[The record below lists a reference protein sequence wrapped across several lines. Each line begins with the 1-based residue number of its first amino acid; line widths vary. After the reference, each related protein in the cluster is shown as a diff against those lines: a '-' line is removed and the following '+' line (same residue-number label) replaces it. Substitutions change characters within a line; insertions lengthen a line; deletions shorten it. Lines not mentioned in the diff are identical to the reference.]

1 MDSCFVDVLRN
12 NYRNT
17 PCNIQI
23 PATNMFIAIQ
33 KIMQETFWQ
42 NMYYRIGK
50 PHNPL
55 QETLEKVWYLTQAVS
70 YLAYLGPEIWEF
82 LLEKRK
88 NVNIKLFFLK
98 KKEKK
103 KKVKPERCPGW
114 LCKKHLPSSW
124 IQTMSQKISFSCIPL
139 TWC

>member
-12 NYRNT
+12 NYGNT
-17 PCNIQI
+17 PCNVQI
-23 PATNMFIAIQ
+23 PATNMFIAMQ
-33 KIMQETFWQ
+33 KIMQETFRQ
-42 NMYYRIGK
+42 NMYYRTGK
-50 PHNPL
+50 LHNPL
-55 QETLEKVWYLTQAVS
+55 QETLEKVWYLTQTVP

-88 NVNIKLFFLK
+88 NVNIKLFSK

-103 KKVKPERCPGW
+103 KKVKPERCPDW
-114 LCKKHLPSSW
+114 LCKKHLPSNW
-124 IQTMSQKISFSCIPL
+124 IQTISQKISFSCIPL

>member
-70 YLAYLGPEIWEF
+70 YLVYLGPEIWEF

-88 NVNIKLFFLK
+88 NVNIKLFFSK

>member
-98 KKEKK
+98 KKRKEKK
-103 KKVKPERCPGW
+103 
-114 LCKKHLPSSW
+114 S
-124 IQTMSQKISFSCIPL
+124 
-139 TWC
+139 